1 MKRIIFCK
9 RSLNAGKHVVV
20 ENLYCY
26 STEAEELIALA
37 KAKIK
42 YSRYF
47 KADALMVILKQCR
60 T

>member
-1 MKRIIFCK
+1 
-9 RSLNAGKHVVV
+9 LNAGKHVVV
-20 ENLYCY
+20 EKPFTVT

-37 KAKIK
+37 KAKNK